1 MAAVISQRVK
11 ADWGSVIEGVS
22 TQHSAKEHRRRFP
35 LTGADQQKI
44 RPRISRMKNQN
55 TKVRFTCLIRIWSFS
70 YLRLSAV
77 ICGPKLLWLIAD
89 C

>member
-1 MAAVISQRVK
+1 
-11 ADWGSVIEGVS
+11 VIEGVS

-44 RPRISRMKNQN
+44 RPRISRMKESKHQS
-55 TKVRFTCLIRIWSFS
+55 TIHVFDSHLEFFLSAFISS
-70 YLRLSAV
+70 YLR
-77 ICGPKLLWLIAD
+77 PKTALAD